1 MPVYYIMLRLTLPLW
16 AVILIIIVLLIGWKI
31 IKFAL
36 KVLIL
41 VIIILLAFAVVHI
54 LHII

>member
-41 VIIILLAFAVVHI
+41 VIIILLAFAVGHI